1 MKQFMNRYLQKI
13 ITIDGPA
20 GAGKTTMAREL
31 ARRLTWIYLDTG
43 ALYRALALAAE
54 RRGIDCAD
62 QRAAEELARSL
73 KITAIPK
80 PEGTAIHVDGE
91 DVTPYLRHPDV
102 SLRASTISAWPGVRE
117 ALLSIQKSLGAKGE
131 VVVEGRDMGT
141 VVFPTAG
148 LKLFLYAS
156 PEARAGRRYKEL
168 LAKGEDVTYEGVLKD
183 IVHRDECDQNRAVS
197 PLKASCDALTID
209 STNLEPD
216 AVLKVMVNAF
226 RNRFFSR
233 NGD

>member
-1 MKQFMNRYLQKI
+1 MNKNLQKI

-54 RRGIDCAD
+54 RRGVDCAD
-62 QRAAEELARSL
+62 QPAAEDLARSL
-73 KITAIPK
+73 EITAVPK
-80 PEGTAIHVDGE
+80 PEGTAIYVDGE
-91 DVTPYLRHPDV
+91 DVTPYLRRPDV

-117 ALLSIQKSLGAKGE
+117 ALLSIQKTLGDKGE
-131 VVVEGRDMGT
+131 VVAEGRDMGT
-141 VVFPTAG
+141 VVFPGAG

-156 PEARAGRRYKEL
+156 PEARANRRYKEL
-168 LAKGEDVTYEGVLKD
+168 IAKGENVTYDGVLKD
-183 IVHRDECDQNRAVS
+183 IVHRDECDRNRPVS
-197 PLKASCDALTID
+197 PLKAAPDALTID

-226 RNRFFSR
+226 RNRFFAKYDS
-233 NGD
+233 